1 MGQENAVTCPHCD
14 ERRSV
19 LSRSF
24 VRKTPEHLIVAV
36 KRIDWKNGGLVKD
49 CRTVDFDSTFTLP
62 PPDTRA
68 LETLETA
75 MGEDAWDGAYA
86 ADKGRIVG
94 PFAPSRRYGMM
105 ETRLLTLFTRKTT
118 T

>member
-94 PFAPSRRYGMM
+94 PSAPSRRYGMM
-105 ETRLLTLFTRKTT
+105 ESVY
-118 T
+118 